1 MFGALSAVK
10 HSDSDTRRVTRTH
23 TLTVLSLCP
32 HVINVGK
39 CLLTLGPAMAGNS
52 ARSIRAYSAR
62 AELGRICKVACCIIY
77 AERPSQ
83 RMEE

>member
-1 MFGALSAVK
+1 M
-10 HSDSDTRRVTRTH
+10 RVITSMDEHVTNEEVF
-23 TLTVLSLCP
+23 TLTGPTQSPLSLMD
-32 HVINVGK
+32 I
-39 CLLTLGPAMAGNS
+39 LTLGPAMAGNS

>member
-1 MFGALSAVK
+1 
-10 HSDSDTRRVTRTH
+10 
-23 TLTVLSLCP
+23 
-32 HVINVGK
+32 
-39 CLLTLGPAMAGNS
+39 MAGKS